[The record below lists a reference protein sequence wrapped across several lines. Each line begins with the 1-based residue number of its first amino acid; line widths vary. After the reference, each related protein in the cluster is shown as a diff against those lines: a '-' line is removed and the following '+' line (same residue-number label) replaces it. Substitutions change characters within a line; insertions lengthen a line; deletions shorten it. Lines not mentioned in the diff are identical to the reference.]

1 MSEERLAR
9 IEAALADLATKA
21 DLANFATKDDLTNGI
36 AGLATKA
43 ELATAISG
51 LATKA
56 ELTDALAGVA
66 KNVEI
71 ASLSRLVRQSI
82 TDTAAVRDEMRVMSA
97 TMRQLVGSVSGFA
110 ELLQALV
117 DQQARTA
124 DRVRALEEQ
133 QP

>member
-1 MSEERLAR
+1 MSEEGLAR
-9 IEAALADLATKA
+9 IEAALAGLATKA
-21 DLANFATKDDLTNGI
+21 DLETAVAGLATKAELANAI

-43 ELATAISG
+43 ELT
-51 LATKA
+51 
-56 ELTDALAGVA
+56 EALAGVA

-71 ASLSRLVRQSI
+71 AALARLVRQSI

-97 TMRQLVGSVSGFA
+97 TIRQLVGSVSGFA

-124 DRVRALEEQ
+124 DRVRTIEEQ

>member
-1 MSEERLAR
+1 MPDPVTLEFLAEQQQR
-9 IEAALADLATKA
+9 IL
-21 DLANFATKDDLTNGI
+21 G
-36 AGLATKA
+36 
-43 ELATAISG
+43 ELAAMRDDMRNAISG

-56 ELTDALAGVA
+56 EFTDALADVA

>member
-9 IEAALADLATKA
+9 IEAALAGLGTKA
-21 DLANFATKDDLTNGI
+21 DLEAAV
-36 AGLATKA
+36 AGLATKD
-43 ELATAISG
+43 ELAT
-51 LATKA
+51 TKT
-56 ELTDALAGVA
+56 ELTEALAGVA

-71 ASLSRLVRQSI
+71 AALARLVRQSI
-82 TDTAAVRDEMRVMSA
+82 TDTAAVHDEMRVMSA
-97 TMRQLVGSVSGFA
+97 TIRQLVGSVSGFA

-124 DRVRALEEQ
+124 DRVRSLEEQ

>member
-1 MSEERLAR
+1 VSEERLAR
-9 IEAALADLATKA
+9 IEAALAGL
-21 DLANFATKDDLTNGI
+21 ATKDDL
-36 AGLATKA
+36 A
-43 ELATAISG
+43 
-51 LATKA
+51 ATKA
-56 ELTDALAGVA
+56 ELTDALADVA

-71 ASLSRLVRQSI
+71 AALSRLVRQSI

-97 TMRQLVGSVSGFA
+97 TIRQLVGSVGGFA